1 MVTLKRSHILSFA
14 KDIIITFA
22 ISFFI
27 FLIFLRSDF
36 FTFGPW
42 PYGHAG
48 DAVENVRTAYFSSWG
63 YLPLKD
69 IAINHM
75 PGVPD
80 LLFLG
85 SKFGRFFPRE
95 YFQDSVILHK
105 HGSYAASICLQV
117 ALSYLSIRFFF
128 NRTISSILTLFLVFY
143 TSFLYHFLPLS
154 ESYIPYFMM
163 LWGAIYLNKKE
174 KNKNK
179 NNFFSFRT
187 FNLTSILIIILWIG
201 LTSPFSVFLL
211 GILIISEIDLNEKY
225 RSIFQNIISVTIP
238 CIISIIFFQYR
249 YGLFYIYKWNILAN
263 TSRIDPITLF
273 ENLTEQFDQN
283 FHSNIFD
290 NQIIPILI
298 FFTSIIVF
306 LYFKKIIISKNNEL
320 HLRGQKLLFLKQIF
334 LKKIIFFS
342 IVIFICQILDSW
354 RVAGG
359 EYGNSQIY
367 KTEASWGLL
376 IPLVCYLIISIN
388 KLPKLLNSKNYLSEI
403 LDIKFSKNR
412 SIVNPLI
419 FIFISYI
426 ISITLVS
433 EILLEPKY
441 FISNQ
446 IVEKPKLEG
455 IPHLLEKKQF
465 LKGSRKCGV
474 IDTWDP
480 EAWMY
485 FDIQPCL
492 GVFINSVP
500 GMADNNP
507 FNLDMINLIKR
518 NQLIIRGIPE
528 INKKDA
534 WPVYQRQFA
543 EHIICEK
550 VDHAFGI
557 ICKGKTTN

>member
-1 MVTLKRSHILSFA
+1 MVSLKRSHVISFA

-22 ISFFI
+22 ISFFV

-48 DAVENVRTAYFSSWG
+48 DAVENVRTAFFSSWG

-80 LLFLG
+80 LLFLA

-105 HGSYAASICLQV
+105 HGSYAASISLQV
-117 ALSYLSIRFFF
+117 ALSYSSIRFFF
-128 NRTISSILTLFLVFY
+128 NRTISALLTLFLVFY

-163 LWGAIYLNKKE
+163 LWGAIYLDKKE
-174 KNKNK
+174 KNKNY
-179 NNFFSFRT
+179 FFSFRT
-187 FNLTSILIIILWIG
+187 FNLTIILIIILWIG
-201 LTSPFSVFLL
+201 LTSPLSVFLL
-211 GILIISEIDLNEKY
+211 GILTISEIDLKEKNS
-225 RSIFQNIISVTIP
+225 SIFKNIISVVIP

-249 YGLFYIYKWNILAN
+249 YGLIYIYKWNFLAN
-263 TSRIDPITLF
+263 SSKIDPITLL
-273 ENLTEQFDQN
+273 ENLKDQFNQN

-298 FFTSIIVF
+298 SLTSIIIF
-306 LYFKKIIISKNNEL
+306 LYFKKIIISKNNEFNL
-320 HLRGQKLLFLKQIF
+320 KRQKLFLLKQIF

-342 IVIFICQILDSW
+342 TVIFICQILDSW

-376 IPLVCYLIISIN
+376 IPLICYLTISIN
-388 KLPKLLNSKNYLSEI
+388 KIPKLLNSKNYLNEI
-403 LDIKFSKNR
+403 FDIKFSKIGL
-412 SIVNPLI
+412 IVNPLI

-426 ISITLVS
+426 VSITLVS

-446 IVEKPKLEG
+446 IVQKPKLEG

-480 EAWMY
+480 EAWMH

-507 FNLDMINLIKR
+507 FNLDMINLIKSK
-518 NQLIIRGIPE
+518 QLVIRGIPE
-528 INKKDA
+528 ISKEDA

-550 VDHAFGI
+550 VDHAFGM
-557 ICKGKTTN
+557 ICRSKTTN

>member
-1 MVTLKRSHILSFA
+1 LFSLKRSHILSFA
-14 KDIIITFA
+14 KDTIITFA

-27 FLIFLRSDF
+27 FLIFVRSDF

-48 DAVENVRTAYFSSWG
+48 DAVENVRTAFFSSWG

-75 PGVPD
+75 PGVPE

-117 ALSYLSIRFFF
+117 ALSYSSLRFFF
-128 NRTISSILTLFLVFY
+128 NRNFSALLAFLLVFY

-174 KNKNK
+174 KNKN
-179 NNFFSFRT
+179 NFLNFRT

-211 GILIISEIDLNEKY
+211 GILIISEIDLKEKN
-225 RSIFQNIISVTIP
+225 RSILKNIISVAIP
-238 CIISIIFFQYR
+238 CIISIIFFQLR
-249 YGLFYIYKWNILAN
+249 YGLIYIYKWNILAN
-263 TSRIDPITLF
+263 TSRIDPITLLK
-273 ENLTEQFDQN
+273 NLKEQFNQN

-298 FFTSIIVF
+298 FFTSVIIF
-306 LYFKKIIISKNNEL
+306 LYFRKIIISKNNNFDL
-320 HLRGQKLLFLKQIF
+320 NKQKVFLLKQIF

-342 IVIFICQILDSW
+342 TVIFICQILDSW
-354 RVAGG
+354 RFAGG
-359 EYGNSQIY
+359 DYGNSQIY

-376 IPLVCYLIISIN
+376 IPLISYLIISLN
-388 KLPKLLNSKNYLSEI
+388 KLPELLNSKNYLSEI

-412 SIVNPLI
+412 LIVNPLI

-426 ISITLVS
+426 VSITLVS
-433 EILLEPKY
+433 DILLAPKY
-441 FISNQ
+441 LISDQ

-455 IPHLLEKKQF
+455 IPNLLPKKQF

-480 EAWMY
+480 EAWMH

-500 GMADNNP
+500 GMADKNP
-507 FNLDMINLIKR
+507 FNLDMLNLIKS
-518 NQLIIRGIPE
+518 NQLVIRGIPE
-528 INKKDA
+528 INKKDV

-543 EHIICEK
+543 EYITCEK
-550 VDHAFGI
+550 IDHALGM
-557 ICKGKTTN
+557 ICKSETTN